1 MTDPEDLS
9 VEAEPPPARG
19 PGHDLANARERAGIT
34 REEMARTLRLSSGQ
48 LEALERDDYARLP
61 PPTFVRGYLRA
72 YARELSLAPEEM
84 VAAYDAQGGA
94 VRDPDLHTT
103 TPAAA
108 VAAGRGPLIG
118 ILLVGLVAGGGAVT
132 WWHQTGR
139 LAGSET
145 PVAQR
150 NEAEAA
156 QATAEADSSSGAM
169 AGGSSDTA
177 TAPDASTADALADAG
192 VSGQSGAIEPAAG
205 DTDDSGQAGA
215 EAVDTGTGSS
225 AQADDPTTGQDSVS
239 QASPDQDGARQAGDS
254 GGEAAPAQDA
264 MAQAETEAVSAGGD
278 TSQQG
283 AAEPS
288 EAPEAASASTAAA
301 STNGESAG
309 SEASTQT
316 DASTEAVEPSGS
328 DASPVQTASA
338 EAATTGAATKGPD
351 TLRLTFEGESWLE
364 ITDKRGR
371 ELAYTLYLGTRPV
384 TVRGWAP
391 FEVYLGNSPAVEVE
405 LNGEP
410 VDKSAFTQSDNTGG
424 FLVGAN
430 GARAR

>member
-9 VEAEPPPARG
+9 VEAEPAPARG
-19 PGHDLANARERAGIT
+19 PGHDLANARERAGIA

-72 YARELSLAPEEM
+72 YARHLSLAPEEM

-118 ILLVGLVAGGGAVT
+118 FLLVALVAGGGAVT
-132 WWHQTGR
+132 WWLQTGR

-145 PVAQR
+145 PVAQS

-156 QATAEADSSSGAM
+156 QATAEADSSSSPS

-192 VSGQSGAIEPAAG
+192 GSGQSDAIEPAAG
-205 DTDDSGQAGA
+205 DPDDSGQAGA
-215 EAVDTGTGSS
+215 EAVDTGTGSA
-225 AQADDPTTGQDSVS
+225 AQADDTRTGQDSIS
-239 QASPDQDGARQAGDS
+239 QASTDQDGASQPGDS

-264 MAQAETEAVSAGGD
+264 MAQAETEAAAAGGD
-278 TSQQG
+278 TGQQG
-283 AAEPS
+283 AAEPG
-288 EAPEAASASTAAA
+288 EATAAASESTAAA
-301 STNGESAG
+301 SANGESTETGA
-309 SEASTQT
+309 

-338 EAATTGAATKGPD
+338 EAATTGAATEGPD
-351 TLRLTFEGESWLE
+351 TLRLTFEGDSWLE

-391 FEVYLGNSPAVEVE
+391 FEVYLGNSPAVEVQ

-430 GARAR
+430 GARPR